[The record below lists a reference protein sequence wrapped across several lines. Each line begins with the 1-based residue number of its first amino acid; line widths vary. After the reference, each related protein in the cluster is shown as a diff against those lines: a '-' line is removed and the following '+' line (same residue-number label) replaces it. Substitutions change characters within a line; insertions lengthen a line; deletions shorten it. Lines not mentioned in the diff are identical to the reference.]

1 LDRLLQYPREAEALQ
16 AATDAALKDARRDR
30 RLVELERREFQR
42 QYSQFLKW
50 QSDNT
55 ALREQLR
62 RQAAD
67 ALSVQRQLAA
77 VQTSAQSSGQ
87 VKAAA
92 ALDAAL
98 KSLAR
103 ARQGEARWQAL
114 SASRGNETEL
124 LRSEVSV
131 LHSPITLCFVAV
143 HDYTIAGMAQ
153 SSMWHLVVVVHQV

>member
-1 LDRLLQYPREAEALQ
+1 LCACAGRQLVTQLLNAHTPTTCLIVAQQLDRLLQYPREAEALQ

-114 SASRGNETEL
+114 SATRGNEAEL

-131 LHSPITLCFVAV
+131 CGF
-143 HDYTIAGMAQ
+143 D
-153 SSMWHLVVVVHQV
+153 